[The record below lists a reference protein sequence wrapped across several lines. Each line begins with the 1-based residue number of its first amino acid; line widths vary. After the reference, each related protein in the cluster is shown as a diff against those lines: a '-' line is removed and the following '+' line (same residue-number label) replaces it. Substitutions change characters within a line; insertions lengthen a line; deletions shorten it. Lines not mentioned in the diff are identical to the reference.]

1 MGDPTATSV
10 VSTTDLRKTYRRG
23 RAEIEALRG
32 VDLEVASGE
41 MLVIMGPSGGG
52 KSTLLH
58 LIGGIDRPTSGGVV
72 VAGQDLVAASQPQL
86 DAFRRSHIGIVFQ
99 FFNLLGT
106 ATARDNV
113 ALGLMA
119 RGFDWKAARARAAE
133 LLATVGLADRVGHRP
148 AELSGGEQQRV
159 AIARAIG
166 GEPELVLAD
175 EPTGDVDSA
184 TARDLMKLLAR
195 LNRDMGSTFIIVTH
209 NELLTQYATRVMV
222 LRDGTLDV

>member
-1 MGDPTATSV
+1 MGGPIQPSV
-10 VSTTDLRKTYRRG
+10 VSTRDLRKTYRRG

-41 MLVIMGPSGGG
+41 MLVVMGPSGGG

-58 LIGGIDRPTSGGVV
+58 LIGGIDRPTSGSVV
-72 VAGQDLVAASQPQL
+72 VAGQDLVAASQPEL
-86 DAFRRSHIGIVFQ
+86 DGFRRAHVGIVFQ

-119 RGFDWKAARARAAE
+119 RGLEWRAARERAVD
-133 LLATVGLADRVGHRP
+133 LLATVGLADRAGHRP

-159 AIARAIG
+159 AIARAIA
-166 GEPELVLAD
+166 GEPQLVLAD

-184 TARDLMKLLAR
+184 TARDLMELLAR
-195 LNRDMGSTFIIVTH
+195 LNHDLGSTFIIVTH
-209 NELLTQYATRVMV
+209 NELLTEYATRVAV
-222 LRDGTLDV
+222 LRDGAFDA

>member
-1 MGDPTATSV
+1 MDEPTQPAV

-58 LIGGIDRPTSGGVV
+58 LIGGIDRPTSGKVV
-72 VAGQDLVAASQPQL
+72 VAGQDLTAASQPEL
-86 DAFRRSHIGIVFQ
+86 DGFRRAHIGIVFQ

-113 ALGLMA
+113 ALGLLA
-119 RGFDWKAARARAAE
+119 RGLDWKSARGGAGE
-133 LLATVGLADRVGHRP
+133 LLGTVGLADRAGHRP

-159 AIARAIG
+159 AIARAIA
-166 GEPELVLAD
+166 GEPQLVLAD
-175 EPTGDVDSA
+175 EPTGDVDSS
-184 TARDLMKLLAR
+184 TARDLMELLVR
-195 LNRDMGSTFIIVTH
+195 LNHDLGSTFIIVTH
-209 NELLTQYATRVMV
+209 NELLTRYATRVVV
-222 LRDGTLDV
+222 LRDGTFDV